1 MALVFDYIGTWI
13 AAGLTLMILSFLY
26 RDNPFFR
33 FAEHLYLGISNAF
46 IIWLLWATIVL
57 PDFIG
62 RVFVNLHPEQQ
73 PDWHPNYWFLIPG
86 ILGLIMLTRMIPA
99 IAWMSKWA
107 LAFVVGWGAG
117 VSIGPV
123 LTSYVLAQVHATFP
137 WANIAFIASGAPDW
151 ASVVNAVLIFIAVI
165 SVIVYFFFS
174 YEHKGVIGKTARLG
188 IWVLMVAFGASFGST
203 VMARVSLFVGRAGF
217 LVREAE
223 PRGHAFSILLSLGI
237 LIAIIAHFVSK
248 RRQRLTPGEPPAEK
262 AAD

>member
-46 IIWLLWATIVL
+46 IIWLLWSTIIL

-62 RVFVNLHPEQQ
+62 RVFVNLHPEESWQ
-73 PDWHPNYWFLIPG
+73 PNLWFLIPG

-123 LTSYVLAQVHATFP
+123 LTSYILAQVHATFP
-137 WANIAFIASGAPDW
+137 WANISFASGGVPDW
-151 ASVVNAVLIFIAVI
+151 PSVVNAFLIFICVV
-165 SVIVYFFFS
+165 SVLVYFFFS
-174 YEHKGVIGKTARLG
+174 YEHKGIIGKTARLG
-188 IWVLMVAFGASFGST
+188 VWVLMIAFGASFGST

-237 LIAIIAHFVSK
+237 IIGIIAYFVGK
-248 RRQRLTPGEPPAEK
+248 RRQRMTPDSQPPTGGAG
-262 AAD
+262 